1 MPTLTSLRNWL
12 IVALVCAC
20 GWVTIKAL
28 PAGTPWGSVDAAQES
43 QPQGTFS
50 PAHKSVR
57 AAIGDFLNRHP
68 AQPVQPIA
76 FPHKVHLARGLQC
89 EACHTGVDQGPDA
102 AIPSVKF
109 CMSCHLVIAKDRPE
123 IKKVAAYQARGEDI
137 PWVRVYD
144 YSASA
149 HVRFNHAPHIRA
161 GVACS
166 NCHGDMLQ
174 QTTAVRAVDLNMG
187 YCLSCHTQRKASID
201 CTTCHY

>member
-1 MPTLTSLRNWL
+1 MRARTARKSIVVATALACCISTLAR
-12 IVALVCAC
+12 
-20 GWVTIKAL
+20 L
-28 PAGTPWGSVDAAQES
+28 PSDQKGAVES
-43 QPQGTFS
+43 ESRSASTFT
-50 PAHKSVR
+50 PAHPGVLD
-57 AAIGDFLNRHP
+57 AIKDFFDWRP
-68 AQPVQPIA
+68 VPVQPIA
-76 FPHKVHLARGLQC
+76 FTHKVHLSNGMECAD
-89 EACHTGVDQGPDA
+89 CHASADKGPQA
-102 AIPSVKF
+102 GIPSVTL
-109 CMSCHLVIAKDRPE
+109 CMTCHQAISSEKPE